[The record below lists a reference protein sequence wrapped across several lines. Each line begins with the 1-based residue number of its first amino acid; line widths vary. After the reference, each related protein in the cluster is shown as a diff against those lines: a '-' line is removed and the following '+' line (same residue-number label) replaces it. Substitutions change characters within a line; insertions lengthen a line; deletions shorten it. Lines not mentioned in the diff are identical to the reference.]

1 MLAFITAHATHPDWS
16 SAFLKVAEQLDAQQ
30 AIKWGSGPL
39 VPVPTLGFVYFTDAY
54 STHAPELFT
63 ALKDRWK
70 NVKWVGTVGVGVAAS
85 GVEYFDE
92 PGLVVMLTQIPSTDF
107 QIFSGAKPLVKQH
120 SWTALVHADPST
132 PYLDELI
139 TETSERTGSGYLFGG
154 LSASSDRA
162 WQIADELLEGGLSGV
177 AFGQK
182 IQLIS
187 RVTQG
192 SQPIGPLRKITAAD
206 GNIVLS
212 LDNKPAIESLERDLD
227 IDLWLPSKAMPRLR
241 STLVGL
247 SQGQFHDKM
256 GTDSS
261 RKSFG
266 SDVTVRQLLGLDLG
280 RKAIAIS
287 DQVDVGMNLAFCTR
301 DIQASRRDLVRI
313 CSEIREE
320 VVELTQSMTNHETA
334 STGFEESMPLDTSQL
349 VAGAIY
355 VSCSGRGGRHF
366 GGPSAEMKII
376 QHALGDVP
384 LVGFFA
390 AGEIGH
396 NHLYGYTGVLT
407 VFMK

>member
-1 MLAFITAHATHPDWS
+1 MHPFITAHASHPEWS
-16 SAFLKVAEQLDAQQ
+16 SAFLTVAQQLDAQQ
-30 AIKWGSGPL
+30 NQKWGNEPDSPS
-39 VPVPTLGFVYFTDAY
+39 PTLGFVYFTDAY
-54 STHAPELFT
+54 SPYAAELYT
-63 ALKDRWK
+63 ALKEHWQ
-70 NVKWVGTVGVGVAAS
+70 NVQWVGTVGVGVAAS

-92 PGLVVMLTQIPSTDF
+92 PGLVVMLTAIPRSDF
-107 QIFSGAKPLVKQH
+107 QLFSGAKPLAKQH
-120 SWTALVHADPST
+120 SWTALLHADPNT

-154 LSASSDRA
+154 LSASSSSA
-162 WQIADELLEGGLSGV
+162 WQIAGELLEGGLSGV
-177 AFGQK
+177 AFSEK

-192 SQPIGPLRKITAAD
+192 SQPIGPLRKVTAAD

-212 LDNKPAIESLERDLD
+212 LDDKPAIESLEKDLE

-247 SQGQFHDKM
+247 SQGRFHDKV
-256 GTDSS
+256 GTDVG

-266 SDVTVRQLLGLDLG
+266 SDITVRHLVGLDLG
-280 RKAIAIS
+280 RKAIAVS
-287 DQVDVGMNLAFCTR
+287 DQVDVGMQLAFCAR
-301 DIQASRRDLVRI
+301 DAQAARRDLVRI

-320 VVELTQSMTNHETA
+320 VAEMALSTSEADA
-334 STGFEESMPLDTSQL
+334 SAHQDESLPMDTSPL
-349 VAGAIY
+349 IAGAIY

-376 QHALGDVP
+376 QHALGDIP

-396 NHLYGYTGVLT
+396 HHLYGYTGVLT